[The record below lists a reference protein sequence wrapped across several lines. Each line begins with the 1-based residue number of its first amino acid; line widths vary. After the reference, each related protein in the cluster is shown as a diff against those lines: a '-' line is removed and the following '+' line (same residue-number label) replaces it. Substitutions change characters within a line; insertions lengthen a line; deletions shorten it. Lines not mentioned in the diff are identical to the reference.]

1 MIGSKKY
8 VKFSGT
14 CSKCGL
20 TFDKAEDAQKHE
32 DLFQLGHIV
41 KIEESFDL
49 STYIDDLKQRCM
61 SSIKRLK

>member
-1 MIGSKKY
+1 MIGSEKY

-20 TFDKAEDAQKHE
+20 NFDKAEDAQKHE

-41 KIEESFDL
+41 NIKESFNL
-49 STYIDDLKQRCM
+49 SLYIDDLKQRCK